1 MDNLPSCRSLRK
13 CSIISPSEEILGDV
27 TTEIS
32 EITKV
37 NLSLD
42 GLTIR
47 KKGENIAPTIYLN
60 QYFTQLNDGREV
72 DDIVDDIILVYE
84 NNRPDLLNETF
95 NMSDF
100 YEFDKLKEKI
110 VAL

>member
-1 MDNLPSCRSLRK
+1 M
-13 CSIISPSEEILGDV
+13 
-27 TTEIS
+27 
-32 EITKV
+32 

-60 QYFTQLNDGREV
+60 QYFTQFYDEREV